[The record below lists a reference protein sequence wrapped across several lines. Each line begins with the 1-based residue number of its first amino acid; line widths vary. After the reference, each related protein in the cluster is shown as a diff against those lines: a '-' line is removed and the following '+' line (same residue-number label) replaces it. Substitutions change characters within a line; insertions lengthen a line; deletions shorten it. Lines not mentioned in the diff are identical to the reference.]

1 MRFRKN
7 LFTILAILSLAWII
21 YGFSATGRAV
31 NETAQSAQGQSSS
44 AFQAGAAIG
53 GGIGITFFLC
63 SGGLP
68 FVVFALLA
76 WRNGV
81 GLTNK
86 KRHEETIAA
95 IKQQNQ

>member
-7 LFTILAILSLAWII
+7 LFTILALLSIAWII
-21 YGFSATGRAV
+21 YGLSAT
-31 NETAQSAQGQSSS
+31 SS
-44 AFQAGAAIG
+44 AASRQLQSEQAQESAAYQAGTAIG
-53 GGIGITFFLC
+53 AGLSTTIFLC
-63 SGGLP
+63 TGGPL

-86 KRHEETIAA
+86 KRHEETLAA
-95 IKQQNQ
+95 LAQQKQ